1 MNTYKI
7 LSIDAWGNPDEGYEW
22 NQWFDVGTVELNID
36 SPANVILKTMSES
49 GFIRNPE
56 LGDVEDDGYN
66 LVIVNKETR
75 EPVFAI
81 VYGNQE

>member
-56 LGDVEDDGYN
+56 LGDVKDDGYN